1 MSYLGK
7 IIREVAGDRHFQIY
21 KEKGRLI
28 DEATY
33 RKMKSRKTCEMCG
46 MNFKKGEV
54 PEVHHKV
61 RRIDGGSNE
70 EANLAA
76 VHHGCHWSHHNSKY
90 VG

>member
-7 IIREVAGDRHFQIY
+7 IIREVAKDRHFEIY

-28 DEATY
+28 DNTIY
-33 RKMKSRKTCEMCG
+33 RKMKNKKTCEMCG
-46 MNFKKGEV
+46 VDFKKGQV

-76 VHHGCHWSHHNSKY
+76 VHRGCHKNHHNNK
-90 VG
+90 G